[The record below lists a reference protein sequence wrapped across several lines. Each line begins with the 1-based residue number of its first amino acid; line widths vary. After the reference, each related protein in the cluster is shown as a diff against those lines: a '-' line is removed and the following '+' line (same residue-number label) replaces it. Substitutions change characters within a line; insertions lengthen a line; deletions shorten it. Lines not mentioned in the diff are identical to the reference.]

1 MISALIASGG
11 SLDFGAIF
19 LDLAL
24 ILVIAKAAA
33 ELSER
38 VRVPAVI
45 GEIVAGIMI
54 GPSLLGLVEPSDAI
68 RVLAEVGVIILLAE
82 VGLEMDLDEL
92 RKVGRA
98 SVIVALIGVAVPM
111 SSGFFAGTLLG
122 ESVNA
127 SLFLGAALA
136 ATSVGITARV
146 FGDLKA
152 LSSTEARIVLGAAVA
167 DDVLGLVILTIVTRI
182 VEQGSVDIGGLVST
196 IGLATGFL
204 VVAGAVG
211 ILLVPRFLSAI
222 GARALSPVTVGVI
235 AAGITF
241 GFSAAASAADLAP
254 IIGAFVA
261 GAALGRSTYHDK
273 IARDFQALGA
283 VFIPVFFML
292 IGMDTDVTKFFDLR
306 VLGIAAILS
315 TIAILGK
322 MAAAVGA
329 RGTKSDKLLIGIGMV
344 PRGEV
349 GLIFASIGVSV
360 GVFNDELYAVVLL
373 VVLVTTVVAPPLLRI
388 RIEKIAHSMATSE
401 SEDVDVVEPVGG
413 WIVVVKDE
421 VRLQGNPPSELTL
434 PIALEAALRSAHAHP
449 SDELNEWLHAHR
461 NDPLT
466 WDAATTEQLIEV
478 LFRGTPRSWRL
489 LDATGVIERA
499 LPEIASVI
507 ADRRGKTIE
516 LDPLQHLDMPTVE
529 KIRTRISAA
538 SIEDSALLLAA
549 FVTDFSEPHS
559 VISVVDRLHL
569 PDAVPVQVRSLVYAS
584 RLLFASAASEPFVAD
599 PRTTAQLAGYLGTP
613 ELVEKCRLLTEA
625 KGNFNEHQYAEMINV
640 ITGVQQL
647 LAHPELIEGMHQSLE
662 SVRRS
667 EALEL
672 AGTLA
677 AKERIENTTAQ
688 HLLAHEPA
696 TLARHASLVEPVAPS
711 GKVRV
716 AVSPTSAP
724 DMWIVD
730 IATRDQRGLL
740 ARLCAALNDEGLDIT
755 SAAIATWPDGAVLDT
770 FTVRC
775 SVAPD
780 ADRIT
785 SAAEKRLAT
794 RFSRSSLS
802 SHTAPVNVKLT
813 LDNSSNPWHS
823 VVVVTGVDQP
833 RVLQEV
839 ASAFASARIEVH
851 HARINTD
858 GSAITDRFEVS
869 TRKGRKITA
878 AQLQKVNDTLTRRG

>member
-1 MISALIASGG
+1 MISALIAAGG
-11 SLDFGAIF
+11 SLDYGAIF

-33 ELSER
+33 EVSER

-45 GEIVAGIMI
+45 GEIVAGIVI

-111 SSGFFAGTLLG
+111 SSGFFAGSILG

-182 VEQGSVDIGGLVST
+182 VEQGSVDVAGLAST

-204 VVAGAVG
+204 LIAGAVG
-211 ILLVPRFLSAI
+211 ILLVPRFLAAI
-222 GARALSPVTVGVI
+222 GTRALSPVTVGVI

-306 VLGIAAILS
+306 VLGIAAVLS
-315 TIAILGK
+315 TIAVLGK
-322 MAAAVGA
+322 MSAAIGA
-329 RGTKSDKLLIGIGMV
+329 RGTKADKILIGIGMV

-349 GLIFASIGVSV
+349 GLIFAAIGVSV

-373 VVLVTTVVAPPLLRI
+373 VVLVTTVIAPPLLRL
-388 RIEKIAHSMATSE
+388 RIEKIAESMATSDE
-401 SEDVDVVEPVGG
+401 AIDVVEPVGG

-434 PIALEAALRSAHAHP
+434 RIALEAALRSANAHP
-449 SDELNEWLHAHR
+449 SNELNEWLHAHR
-461 NDPLT
+461 KDQLT
-466 WDAATTEQLIEV
+466 WDSATTEQLIEV
-478 LFRGTPRSWRL
+478 LLRGTPRSWRL

-499 LPEIASVI
+499 LPEISAVI
-507 ADRRGKTIE
+507 SDRRGKTIE
-516 LDPLQHLDMPTVE
+516 LDPLRHLDMPTVE
-529 KIRTRISAA
+529 KIRTRISATSA
-538 SIEDSALLLAA
+538 ENSALLLAA

-569 PDAVPVQVRSLVYAS
+569 PDVVPAQVRSLVYAS
-584 RLLFASAASEPFVAD
+584 RLLHAAAANEPFVSD

-625 KGNFNEHQYAEMINV
+625 RGDFNEHQYAEMINV

-647 LAHPELIEGMHQSLE
+647 LAHPELIEGMHHSLE

-672 AGTLA
+672 AGSLA
-677 AKERIENTTAQ
+677 AKERIENTPTQ
-688 HLLAHEPA
+688 HLLAHEPS
-696 TLARHASLVEPVAPS
+696 TLARHASLVEPMTAS

-716 AVSPTSAP
+716 EVNSTSAS
-724 DMWIVD
+724 DMWIID

-740 ARLCAALNDEGLDIT
+740 ARLCAALNDEGLEIT
-755 SAAIATWPDGAVLDT
+755 SAAIATWADGAVLDT

-775 SVAPD
+775 PIQPD
-780 ADRIT
+780 AHRIT
-785 SAAEKRLAT
+785 TAAEKRLAR
-794 RFSRSSLS
+794 RFSRSSLTS
-802 SHTAPVNVKLT
+802 QSLPFTVKLT

-833 RVLQEV
+833 GVLQEI
-839 ASAFASARIEVH
+839 ASAFAHARIDVH

-869 TRKGRKITA
+869 TRKGRKITP
-878 AQLQKVNDTLTRRG
+878 QHLQKVQNTLAQRG

>member
-1 MISALIASGG
+1 MISALIATGG

-24 ILVIAKAAA
+24 ILIIAKAAA

-45 GEIVAGIMI
+45 GEIVAGIVI

-182 VEQGSVDIGGLVST
+182 VEQGSVDVGGLVST

-211 ILLVPRFLSAI
+211 ILVVPRLLAAI
-222 GARALSPVTVGVI
+222 GATALSPVTVGVI

-273 IARDFQALGA
+273 IARDFQSIGA

-306 VLGIAAILS
+306 VLVIASVLSAI
-315 TIAILGK
+315 AVFGK
-322 MAAAVGA
+322 MASAIGA
-329 RGTKSDKLLIGIGMV
+329 RGTKADKILIGIGMV

-373 VVLVTTVVAPPLLRI
+373 VVLVTTVIAPPLLRV
-388 RIEKIAHSMATSE
+388 RIEKIAHTMTTSDE
-401 SEDVDVVEPVGG
+401 SIDVVEPVGG
-413 WIVVVKDE
+413 WIVMVKDE

-434 PIALEAALRSAHAHP
+434 RIALEGALRSANAQP
-449 SDELNEWLHAHR
+449 SNELNEWLHAHR
-461 NDPLT
+461 NDQVT
-466 WDAATTEQLIEV
+466 WDGETTELLIDV
-478 LFRGTPRSWRL
+478 LLRGTPRSWRL
-489 LDATGVIERA
+489 LDATGIIDRA
-499 LPEIASVI
+499 LPEVAAVI
-507 ADRRGKTIE
+507 AERRGKTIE
-516 LDPLQHLDMPTVE
+516 LDPLRHLEMPTVE
-529 KIRTRISAA
+529 KIRTRISATT
-538 SIEDSALLLAA
+538 IEDSALLLAA

-559 VISVVDRLHL
+559 VISLVDRLHL
-569 PDAVPVQVRSLVYAS
+569 PDFVPVHVRSLVYAS
-584 RLLFASAASEPFVAD
+584 RLLHAASATEPFVDD
-599 PRTTAQLAGYLGTP
+599 PRTTAQLAGYLGSP

-625 KGNFNEHQYAEMINV
+625 RGDFNEHQYAEMITV

-647 LAHPELIEGMHQSLE
+647 LAHPELIEGMHQTLE

-677 AKERIENTTAQ
+677 AKERIENTSAQ
-688 HLLAHEPA
+688 QLLSYEPA
-696 TLARHASLVEPVAPS
+696 TLARHASLIEPVVPQ

-716 AVSPTSAP
+716 EINPTSSE
-724 DMWIVD
+724 DMWIID

-740 ARLCAALNDEGLDIT
+740 ARLCAALNDEGVEIT
-755 SAAIATWPDGAVLDT
+755 SAAIATWADGAVLDT

-775 SVAPD
+775 PLPPD
-780 ADRIT
+780 PARIT
-785 SAAEKRLAT
+785 QAAEKRLST

-802 SHTAPVNVKLT
+802 TAAEAMHVKLT

-823 VVVVTGVDQP
+823 VVVATGVDQP
-833 RVLQEV
+833 GVLQ
-839 ASAFASARIEVH
+839 AIANSFAQARIDVH

-869 TRKGRKITA
+869 TRKGRKIT
-878 AQLQKVNDTLTRRG
+878 QQMLQKVSNSLNQRG

>member
-1 MISALIASGG
+1 MISALLASGG
-11 SLDFGAIF
+11 SLDYGAIF

-38 VRVPAVI
+38 FRIPAVI

-82 VGLEMDLDEL
+82 VGLEMDLNEL

-98 SVIVALIGVAVPM
+98 SLIVAVIGVAVPM
-111 SSGFFAGTLLG
+111 SSGFLAGTVLG

-211 ILLVPRFLSAI
+211 ILFVPKLLAAI
-222 GARALSPVTVGVI
+222 GVRALSPVTIGVI

-261 GAALGRSTYHDK
+261 GAALGRSSYHDK

-292 IGMDTDVTKFFDLR
+292 IGMDTDVTKFFDLH
-306 VLGIAAILS
+306 VLGISAVLAAI
-315 TIAILGK
+315 AVFGK

-329 RGTKSDKLLIGIGMV
+329 RGTKADKLLVGIGMV

-349 GLIFASIGVSV
+349 GLIFATIGVSV
-360 GVFNDELYAVVLL
+360 GVFNDDLYAVVLL
-373 VVLVTTVVAPPLLRI
+373 VVLITTVVAPPLLRM
-388 RIEKIAHSMATSE
+388 RIEKIAHTMVASDE
-401 SEDVDVVEPVGG
+401 PVDVVEPVGG

-434 PIALEAALRSAHAHP
+434 QIAMEAALRSAHAQP
-449 SDELNEWLHAHR
+449 SAALNDWLHAHR
-461 NDPLT
+461 NDPLE
-466 WDAATTEQLIEV
+466 WDNDTTELLIEV
-478 LFRGTPRSWRL
+478 LLRGTPRSWRL

-499 LPEIASVI
+499 LPEIAEAI
-507 ADRRGKTIE
+507 ALRRGKTLE
-516 LDPLQHLDMPTVE
+516 LDPLRHVEMPTVE
-529 KIRTRISAA
+529 KMRTRISAT
-538 SIEDSALLLAA
+538 SVEDSALLLAA
-549 FVTDFSEPHS
+549 FVTDFSENHS
-559 VISVVDRLHL
+559 VISVVDRLFL
-569 PDAVPVQVRSLVYAS
+569 PDYVPAQVRSLVYAS
-584 RLLFASAASEPFVAD
+584 RLLHAAVANEPFKAD
-599 PRTTAQLAGYLGTP
+599 QRTTAQLASYLGTP

-625 KGNFNEHQYAEMINV
+625 RGDFNEHQYTEIINV
-640 ITGVQQL
+640 VTSVQQL
-647 LAHPELIEGMHQSLE
+647 LAHPELIEGMQQSLE
-662 SVRRS
+662 AIRRS
-667 EALEL
+667 EAMEL
-672 AGTLA
+672 VGTLA
-677 AKERIENTTAQ
+677 AKERIENTSAQ
-688 HLLAHEPA
+688 HLLAYEPT
-696 TLARHASLVEPVAPS
+696 TLARHASLVEPAPPE
-711 GKVRV
+711 GTVRV
-716 AVSPTSAP
+716 EVNATPAS
-724 DMWIVD
+724 DMWVVD

-740 ARLCAALNDEGLDIT
+740 ARLCAALNDEGLEIT
-755 SAAIATWPDGAVLDT
+755 SAAIATWEDGAVLDT

-775 SVAPD
+775 PVQPD
-780 ADRIT
+780 ATRIT
-785 SAAEKRLAT
+785 TAAEKRLAT
-794 RFSRSSLS
+794 KFSRSNLS
-802 SHTAPVNVKLT
+802 SGMPATHLKFT
-813 LDNSSNPWHS
+813 LDNASNPWHS

-833 RVLQEV
+833 RVLQEI
-839 ASAFASARIEVH
+839 ATAFAHARIEVH

-869 TRKGRKITA
+869 NRKGRKIT
-878 AQLQKVNDTLTRRG
+878 QQMLQKAIDVLHPRG